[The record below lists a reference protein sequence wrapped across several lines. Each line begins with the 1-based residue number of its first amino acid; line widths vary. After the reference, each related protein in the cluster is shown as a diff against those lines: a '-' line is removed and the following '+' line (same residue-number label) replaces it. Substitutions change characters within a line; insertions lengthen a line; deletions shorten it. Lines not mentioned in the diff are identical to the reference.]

1 MNIFLRLAL
10 TCLTAVIIVGPVHS
24 KWTNIVSPRHA
35 EVGINGEN
43 ADYQKVWGKL
53 ITDNFSK
60 ANYKS
65 ADQMNEK
72 HNDTLKSFLKKQIA
86 ILRLQPSSLAL
97 FTLIV
102 ISLALG
108 TIIRYQVK
116 SKAIHMILL
125 RENMSELESRA
136 CEIEQLQVEKDWLI
150 REIHHRVKNNL
161 QVAVSL
167 LNTQSAYLKDEE
179 ALDAIRNSQ
188 HRMFSISLVHQKLY
202 QSESISRI
210 DIPIYI
216 NELVSYI
223 RDAYDPEHSIHVELK
238 TDPLLM
244 DVSLAVPFGL
254 ILNEVLSNSL
264 KHAFPEKK
272 GKIMLSLKSLEGDD
286 YLLELADNGIGMDSE
301 EKLRES
307 NSLGA
312 TLLTGLSKQL
322 RARLAIKI
330 DNGMRISLAFRNID
344 IQKNS
349 LPAV

>member
-1 MNIFLRLAL
+1 
-10 TCLTAVIIVGPVHS
+10 
-24 KWTNIVSPRHA
+24 
-35 EVGINGEN
+35 
-43 ADYQKVWGKL
+43 
-53 ITDNFSK
+53 
-60 ANYKS
+60 
-65 ADQMNEK
+65 MNEK

>member
-1 MNIFLRLAL
+1 MDE
-10 TCLTAVIIVGPVHS
+10 T
-24 KWTNIVSPRHA
+24 
-35 EVGINGEN
+35 
-43 ADYQKVWGKL
+43 
-53 ITDNFSK
+53 
-60 ANYKS
+60 
-65 ADQMNEK
+65 
-72 HNDTLKSFLKKQIA
+72 HNDTLKSSLKKQIA
-86 ILRLQPSSLAL
+86 ILRFHPSSLAL

-108 TIIRYQVK
+108 TIIRYQIK

-322 RARLAIKI
+322 KARLAIKI

-344 IQKNS
+344 IQKNN